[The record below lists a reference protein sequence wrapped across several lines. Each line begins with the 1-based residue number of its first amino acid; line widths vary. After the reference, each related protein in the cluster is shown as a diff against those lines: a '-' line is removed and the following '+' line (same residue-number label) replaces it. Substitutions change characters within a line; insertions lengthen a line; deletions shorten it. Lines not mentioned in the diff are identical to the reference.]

1 MRTWCQHMAVWATL
15 GSLLLV
21 GSATWSR
28 AGEPTDKVRQTVDAV
43 LTILAD
49 ESLKAPERTQERR
62 TKIRQA
68 VLQRF
73 GFEEMSRRA
82 LGVHWQKLNPQER
95 QEFVGLFTDL
105 LERSYIDKIE
115 GYRGNPQNIRYTKET
130 IDKDGYASVRSE
142 IVNQRDMNVDVEYRL
157 LQRDG
162 NWEVYDIVIEGV
174 SLVNNYRTQFNKIIQ
189 EGSYANL
196 LKQMKLKLEQ
206 EKAGTDTKQ

>member
-1 MRTWCQHMAVWATL
+1 
-15 GSLLLV
+15 
-21 GSATWSR
+21 
-28 AGEPTDKVRQTVDAV
+28 VRQTVDAV
-43 LTILAD
+43 LGILGD
-49 ESLKAPERTQERR
+49 EALKAPERTQERR
-62 TKIRQA
+62 TKIRQT

-82 LGVHWQKLNPQER
+82 LGVHWQKLTPQER
-95 QEFVGLFTDL
+95 QEFVQLFTDL

-115 GYRGNPQNIRYTKET
+115 GYRGNPQNIKYTKET

-142 IVNQRDMNVDVEYRL
+142 ILNQRDMNVEVEYRL

-206 EKAGTDTKQ
+206 EKAGTDTKN